1 MNTDTNLFA
10 GCSKVSIKAEECFRP
25 MLNYVLVSKEA
36 YDELLQHA
44 PHSTKHSMEIAHVTM
59 VTVVEEK
66 DCEPSTVSPGEDKAY
81 MEEQYHK
88 KGGKKMKSETPLQR
102 RMKRPRATLTYNLL
116 KTGGDKEELL
126 MEYERRMGNCL
137 DYLDEANCIDEK
149 EEEAWMKLFSG
160 EEVDVKV
167 KIHWS
172 GTTGSLAY
180 LLKLMKKEKL
190 FSTPKMWSFWDWVTK
205 RFVLANEEPAP
216 ANLRTYNIPTNDTL
230 RKKIRQAVDA
240 LVYRHR

>member
-1 MNTDTNLFA
+1 MEQYLNLLVRALREGITTVEKHSLEESKRFVWKQ
-10 GCSKVSIKAEECFRP
+10 KVSFDGICSEAIRSVNSNESEQVTERKDPDCDP
-25 MLNYVLVSKEA
+25 MLAPQEGNELVMKI
-36 YDELLQHA
+36 ELALKRA
-44 PHSTKHSMEIAHVTM
+44 NN
-59 VTVVEEK
+59 
-66 DCEPSTVSPGEDKAY
+66 
-81 MEEQYHK
+81 
-88 KGGKKMKSETPLQR
+88 GGRRGKRKTPLQR
-102 RMKRPRATLTYNLL
+102 RMQRARATLTYNLL

-137 DYLDEANCIDEK
+137 DYLDEADCIDEK

-216 ANLRTYNIPTNDTL
+216 ASLRTYNIPTNDTL

-240 LVYRHR
+240 LVYR

>member
-1 MNTDTNLFA
+1 MKQYLELLDRVLKEGITTKEYTLEESKLFVLKQEI
-10 GCSKVSIKAEECFRP
+10 SFTISLEEMRSFI
-25 MLNYVLVSKEA
+25 SKESK
-36 YDELLQHA
+36 Q
-44 PHSTKHSMEIAHVTM
+44 VT
-59 VTVVEEK
+59 ERK
-66 DCEPSTVSPGEDKAY
+66 DPDCEPSTVSPREDKAY
-81 MEEQYHK
+81 MEEQQHK
-88 KGGKKMKSETPLQR
+88 KGDKKVKRKTPLQR
-102 RMKRPRATLTYNLL
+102 RMQRPRATLTYNLL
-116 KTGGDKEELL
+116 KTGGDKEKLRE
-126 MEYERRMGNCL
+126 EYERRMGNFL
-137 DYLDEANCIDEK
+137 SYLDEADCIDEK

-216 ANLRTYNIPTNDTL
+216 ASLRTYNIPTNDTL
-230 RKKIRQAVDA
+230 RKKIRKAVDA
-240 LVYRHR
+240 LVYR